1 MNKVCRPE
9 YFLLAAIVGIT
20 VNSLTPV
27 TAYDIF
33 PSNCWDLFNF
43 RLFIRALLKNGGI
56 IMDEKEKPVNNH
68 PDKKS
73 ADDQEL
79 MSLLNEMESV
89 LDKEEDIIELTDLV
103 DNPEVEESDII
114 IKDLDDGT
122 EIDSFQKDDFAAS
135 LGLKIDDG
143 VGLSGDISETVELDL
158 GRRESEKIPVSEEQL
173 EEAIERVVQK
183 MLGEKIDGIL
193 YKVIERAVSQEI
205 IRLKNI
211 LRVNEEDID

>member
-1 MNKVCRPE
+1 
-9 YFLLAAIVGIT
+9 
-20 VNSLTPV
+20 
-27 TAYDIF
+27 
-33 PSNCWDLFNF
+33 
-43 RLFIRALLKNGGI
+43 
-56 IMDEKEKPVNNH
+56 MDEKEKPVNNH
-68 PDKKS
+68 QDKDS
-73 ADDQEL
+73 ADDQKL
-79 MSLLNEMESV
+79 KSLLNEMESV
-89 LDKEEDIIELTDLV
+89 LDKEEEIIELTDLV
-103 DNPEVEESDII
+103 DNPEIQESDII

-122 EIDSFQKDDFAAS
+122 DIDSFQKDDFAAS
-135 LGLKIDDG
+135 LGLKIDEG

-158 GRRESEKIPVSEEQL
+158 GRGESEKIPVSEKQL

>member
-1 MNKVCRPE
+1 
-9 YFLLAAIVGIT
+9 
-20 VNSLTPV
+20 
-27 TAYDIF
+27 
-33 PSNCWDLFNF
+33 
-43 RLFIRALLKNGGI
+43 
-56 IMDEKEKPVNNH
+56 MDEKEKPVNNH
-68 PDKKS
+68 PDKNS

-103 DNPEVEESDII
+103 DNPEAQESDII

-143 VGLSGDISETVELDL
+143 VGLSGDVSETVELDL
-158 GRRESEKIPVSEEQL
+158 GRRVSEKIPVSEKQL